1 MWDLLI
7 LGGIGYISYKL
18 MSKKTKKQ
26 IEHFINNL
34 KEKI

>member
-18 MSKKTKKQ
+18 ISKKTKRQ
-26 IEHFINNL
+26 IEQFIIKL
-34 KEKI
+34 KMR